1 MPPLALLAPLAG
13 SVLGSALL
21 PSIAG
26 STLLGVGTSTL
37 GGALGGALAGGFTN
51 QDDPLMG
58 ALLGGAGGAL
68 GGPGLLDLGTSAA
81 SGVGDLLGMGGSLGD
96 TALSGVAS
104 GLESGTSA
112 LATGLGAGTSAA
124 ASGAEGLGGA
134 GVSADA
140 LSGASGL
147 GGQGVATGLDSVA
160 GATGSGV
167 DAAGTALSSGS
178 FGPGS
183 FGEALAPGATS
194 TLPQAPGAAQ
204 AVTTGT
210 GAAGGGIS
218 PVNITPQIDLAGT
231 ALGGATGGPTTA
243 LGTAFSDPSFANILN
258 AVGANKD
265 LIGAGA
271 AAIPLLTGS
280 SSMPGQ
286 EQLNSLAQQMSG
298 SSAALTG
305 YLNSGTLPPGVQAGL
320 KSASESA
327 KAAMRSM
334 FASRGMSG
342 SSSEVSALANID
354 QTTAAQGA
362 EIAMKLLD
370 KGIQQQQMSS
380 ALYQVILRNAMEEDK
395 SFGEAIGRFG
405 AAMAA

>member
-37 GGALGGALAGGFTN
+37 GGALGGALAGGLTN

-183 FGEALAPGATS
+183 FGEALAPAATS

-231 ALGGATGGPTTA
+231 ALEGATGPTTA
-243 LGTAFSDPSFANILN
+243 LGTAISDPSFANILN

-286 EQLNSLAQQMSG
+286 EQLNSLAKQMSG

-320 KSASESA
+320 KSANESA

-342 SSSEVSALANID
+342 SSSEVAALANID

-370 KGIQQQQMSS
+370 RGIQQQQMSS

-395 SFGEAIGRFG
+395 AFGEAIGRFG

>member
-37 GGALGGALAGGFTN
+37 GGALGGALAGGLTN

-112 LATGLGAGTSAA
+112 LATGLGAGTSAV

-183 FGEALAPGATS
+183 FGEALAPGAAS

-231 ALGGATGGPTTA
+231 ALEGATGGSTTA
-243 LGTAFSDPSFANILN
+243 LGTAISDPSFANILN

-271 AAIPLLTGS
+271 AAIPLLTGNS
-280 SSMPGQ
+280 AMPGQ

-342 SSSEVSALANID
+342 SSSEVAALANID

-362 EIAMKLLD
+362 EIAMKLH
-370 KGIQQQQMSS
+370 
-380 ALYQVILRNAMEEDK
+380 ALTAH
-395 SFGEAIGRFG
+395 ST
-405 AAMAA
+405 

>member
-37 GGALGGALAGGFTN
+37 GGALGGALAGGLTN

-160 GATGSGV
+160 SATGSGV

-183 FGEALAPGATS
+183 FGEALAPAS

-231 ALGGATGGPTTA
+231 ALEGATGPTTA

-305 YLNSGTLPPGVQAGL
+305 YLNSGTLPPGVQSGL
-320 KSASESA
+320 KSANESA

-342 SSSEVSALANID
+342 SSSEVAALANID

-370 KGIQQQQMSS
+370 RGIQQQQMSS

-395 SFGEAIGRFG
+395 AFGEAIGRFG

>member
-37 GGALGGALAGGFTN
+37 GGALGGALAGGLTN
-51 QDDPLMG
+51 QDDPLTG
-58 ALLGGAGGAL
+58 ALLGGVGGAF
-68 GGPGLLDLGTSAA
+68 GGPGLLDLGTSAV
-81 SGVGDLLGMGGSLGD
+81 SGVGDLLGMG
-96 TALSGVAS
+96 
-104 GLESGTSA
+104 
-112 LATGLGAGTSAA
+112 ATGLDAATGVGSAA
-124 ASGAEGLGGA
+124 AAGGAAGAASPLLDAAGAAIDGGLGGA

-183 FGEALAPGATS
+183 FGEALAPAATS

-218 PVNITPQIDLAGT
+218 PVSITPQIDLAGT
-231 ALGGATGGPTTA
+231 ALEGATGGPTSA
-243 LGTAFSDPSFANILN
+243 FGTAISDPSFANILN

-320 KSASESA
+320 KSANESA

-342 SSSEVSALANID
+342 SSSEVAALANID

-370 KGIQQQQMSS
+370 RGIQQQQMSS

-395 SFGEAIGRFG
+395 AFGEAIGRFG